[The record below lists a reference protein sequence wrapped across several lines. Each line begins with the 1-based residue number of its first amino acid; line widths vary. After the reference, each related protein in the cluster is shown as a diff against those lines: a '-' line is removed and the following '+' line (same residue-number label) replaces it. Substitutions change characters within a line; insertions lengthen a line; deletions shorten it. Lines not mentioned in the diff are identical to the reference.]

1 MNTRLYRDSTGEE
14 KPFFMME
21 VHMDEPITNTLDK
34 VVAYGGKILG

>member
-1 MNTRLYRDSTGEE
+1 MIPQGKKNH
-14 KPFFMME
+14 FFMME